1 MDPRM
6 ILEGIVTSIDPE
18 GLVNVAPMG
27 PYVEPSLETLR
38 LRPYK
43 TSRTYQNL
51 KLHGQGV
58 FHVVDDVLLLAQ
70 AAIGALNQLPELFPA
85 EKIRGQVIKSA
96 CRWYEF
102 EVTELDDS
110 QDRTNIVARV
120 VHMGRLRDFVGFNRA
135 KHAVLEAAILATRVQ
150 LLKKDYIMQ
159 EYERL
164 QIPLEKT
171 AGAAELEAF
180 ALLRD
185 FVQRRFDE
193 LDT

>member
-1 MDPRM
+1 M
-6 ILEGIVTSIDPE
+6 ILEGIVTSLDPE
-18 GLVNVAPMG
+18 GLVNFAPMG
-27 PYVEPSLETLR
+27 PYVEPSFATLR

-58 FHVVDDVLLLAQ
+58 FHVSDDVLLLAQ
-70 AAIGALNQLPELFPA
+70 AAIGSLNQLPEIFPA
-85 EKIRGQVIKSA
+85 EKIKGQVIKSA

-110 QDRTNIVARV
+110 QERTNIIARV

-135 KHAVLEAAILATRVQ
+135 KHAVLEAAILATRVH

-159 EYERL
+159 EYDRL
-164 QIPLEKT
+164 QVPLEKT

-185 FVQRRFDE
+185 FVQRRLEE
-193 LDT
+193 LDV

>member
-1 MDPRM
+1 M
-6 ILEGIVTSIDPE
+6 IVEGIVTSTDAQ
-18 GLVNVAPMG
+18 GAVNVAPMG
-27 PYVEPSLETLR
+27 PFVDPSISTLR
-38 LRPYK
+38 LRPYQ

-51 KLHGQGV
+51 KVNRQGV

-70 AAIGALNQLPELFPA
+70 AAIGELNQLPELIPA
-85 EKIRGQVIKSA
+85 EKVQGHVIKSA

-110 QDRTNIVARV
+110 QDRTDIQARV
-120 VHMGRLRDFVGFNRA
+120 VHMGRLNDFIGFNRA
-135 KHAVLEAAILATRVQ
+135 KHAVLEAAILATRVH
-150 LLKKDYIMQ
+150 LLPRDYIMQ
-159 EYERL
+159 EYDRL

-185 FVQRRFDE
+185 FVRRRLEE
-193 LDT
+193 LEP

>member
-1 MDPRM
+1 M
-6 ILEGIVTSIDPE
+6 ILEGIVTSIDPA
-18 GLVNVAPMG
+18 GLVNFAPMG
-27 PYVEPSLETLR
+27 PYVEPSFETLR

-51 KLHGQGV
+51 KANGQGV

-70 AAIGALNQLPELFPA
+70 AAIGSLNQLPEIFPA

-102 EVTELDDS
+102 EVTELDES
-110 QDRTNIVARV
+110 QDRTNIIARV

-135 KHAVLEAAILATRVQ
+135 KHAVLEAAILATRVH
-150 LLKKDYIMQ
+150 LLKRDYILQ
-159 EYERL
+159 EYDRL
-164 QIPLEKT
+164 QVPLEKT

-185 FVQRRFDE
+185 FIQRRMDE
-193 LDT
+193 QET

>member
-1 MDPRM
+1 M
-6 ILEGIVTSIDPE
+6 ILEGIVTSVDPT

-27 PYVEPSLETLR
+27 PFVEPSFATLR

-51 KLHGQGV
+51 KAHGQGV
-58 FHVVDDVLLLAQ
+58 FHVTDDVLLLAQ
-70 AAIGALNQLPELFPA
+70 AAIGSLNQLPAILPA
-85 EKIRGQVIKSA
+85 EKIQGQVIQSA

-110 QDRTNIVARV
+110 EERTNIIARV
-120 VHMGRLRDFVGFNRA
+120 VHMGRLRDFLGFNRA
-135 KHAVLEAAILATRVQ
+135 KHAVLEAAILATRVH

-159 EYERL
+159 EYDRL
-164 QIPLEKT
+164 QVPLEKT

-185 FVQRRFDE
+185 FVQRRLE
-193 LDT
+193 EMET